1 MFMNK
6 QYDFT
11 NLNGKEEILSEITR
25 LESRLSQ
32 EVGNDVILIAY
43 SKDNKS

>member
-1 MFMNK
+1 MNK

-11 NLNGKEEILSEITR
+11 NLNGKEEILSEITG

-32 EVGNDVILIAY
+32 EVGKDVILIAY